1 MKKSLLYLFM
11 LVCSVSLFSS
21 CGDDDDEV
29 KYPIDTDLAGG
40 YIGKLSVVVD
50 GNQMVTTENQK
61 IAIAQS
67 NKGANQIA
75 LSLKNFTFLINVGDI
90 EVDPCTVKA
99 IDGGYS
105 FEGQQ
110 NLDLVAPLGNCPIS
124 ILGTVKGSNINIEI
138 GVKVGAPLNQD
149 VKATFVG
156 TKLTGNESSE
166 AKITGFTFDSD
177 VVTEQPVIDDEKGTI
192 TFKVSKDAANE
203 ALILLPSI
211 TVSEK
216 AVVTPASNVKQD
228 FSNNKK
234 VEYTVTAEDGT
245 MKKYSVFISGTNKV
259 VVYDFEDWTV
269 DETQTTPEYQYP
281 IAVGGWASC
290 NQAVVFI
297 KGFGVSAQPNPIT
310 YNGPFPI
317 NKTEEAHGGNYAAEL
332 VSIDTTG
339 SDNMLGQKVPKV
351 TAGSIFLGTFV
362 AANALKDPMTTTLFG
377 IEYTEKPL
385 LVKGFFKYTPG
396 TEFYNSNGVLE
407 PDTKD
412 ECALSAVLYEV
423 EDVKKET
430 LDGNN
435 IYTSD
440 KIVASAV
447 YTNTGTSEYTPF
459 ELKLEY
465 KKDKEYD
472 PNKKYKFAVIFSA
485 SKDGAAYNAAVGSRL
500 LIDDVTIVNE

>member
-21 CGDDDDEV
+21 CDDDDDEV

-50 GNQMVTTENQK
+50 GNQMGTTENQK

-297 KGFGVSAQPNPIT
+297 KGFGASAQPNPIT

-339 SDNMLGQKVPKV
+339 SDNMFGQKVPKV

>member
-50 GNQMVTTENQK
+50 GNQMGTTENQK

-297 KGFGVSAQPNPIT
+297 KGFGAFAQPNPIT

-351 TAGSIFLGTFV
+351 TAASIFLGTFV
-362 AANALKDPMTTTLFG
+362 ATNALKDPMTTTLFG

>member
-11 LVCSVSLFSS
+11 LICSVSLFSS

-50 GNQMVTTENQK
+50 GNQMGTTENQK

-105 FEGQQ
+105 FEGRQ

-177 VVTEQPVIDDEKGTI
+177 IVTEQPVIDDEKGTI

-203 ALILLPSI
+203 ALNLSPSI

-269 DETQTTPEYQYP
+269 DESQSTPEYQYP

-297 KGFGVSAQPNPIT
+297 KGFGFLAKPNPIT

-351 TAGSIFLGTFV
+351 TAGSIFWGTFV
-362 AANALKDPMTTTLFG
+362 ATNALVDPMTTTLFG
-377 IEYTEKPL
+377 IEYSEKPL

-423 EDVKKET
+423 EDVKET

-435 IYTSD
+435 IYTSE
-440 KIVASAV
+440 KIVASSV

>member
-1 MKKSLLYLFM
+1 M

-50 GNQMVTTENQK
+50 GNQMGTTENQK

-297 KGFGVSAQPNPIT
+297 KGFGAFAQPNPIT

-362 AANALKDPMTTTLFG
+362 VTNALKDPMTTTLFG

>member
-1 MKKSLLYLFM
+1 M

-50 GNQMVTTENQK
+50 GNQMGTTENQK

-297 KGFGVSAQPNPIT
+297 KGFGASAQPNPIT

-339 SDNMLGQKVPKV
+339 SDNMFGQKVPKV

>member
-1 MKKSLLYLFM
+1 MKALVSIITVNYNGLRDTCEMIDSFRNHETYPHYEIIVVDNGSRLPETEEIQERYRSNLVPGGSLSGNPASDNPVSFPPVKVMRNINNGFAGGNNAGLKAAGGDYLFFINNDTLIKEPVLEALVRRMECDPQRNGGVSPM
-11 LVCSVSLFSS
+11 LKFAAC
-21 CGDDDDEV
+21 
-29 KYPIDTDLAGG
+29 P
-40 YIGKLSVVVD
+40 
-50 GNQMVTTENQK
+50 
-61 IAIAQS
+61 
-67 NKGANQIA
+67 
-75 LSLKNFTFLINVGDI
+75 DI
-90 EVDPCTVKA
+90 LQYA
-99 IDGGYS
+99 
-105 FEGQQ
+105 
-110 NLDLVAPLGNCPIS
+110 
-124 ILGTVKGSNINIEI
+124 
-138 GVKVGAPLNQD
+138 
-149 VKATFVG
+149 
-156 TKLTGNESSE
+156 
-166 AKITGFTFDSD
+166 GFTPLSSL
-177 VVTEQPVIDDEKGTI
+177 TLR
-192 TFKVSKDAANE
+192 N
-203 ALILLPSI
+203 AL
-211 TVSEK
+211 
-216 AVVTPASNVKQD
+216 
-228 FSNNKK
+228 
-234 VEYTVTAEDGT
+234 
-245 MKKYSVFISGTNKV
+245 
-259 VVYDFEDWTV
+259 
-269 DETQTTPEYQYP
+269 
-281 IAVGGWASC
+281 
-290 NQAVVFI
+290 FI
-297 KGFGVSAQPNPIT
+297 KGFGAFAQPNPIT

-362 AANALKDPMTTTLFG
+362 ATNALKDPMTTTLFG

>member
-1 MKKSLLYLFM
+1 MKKSLLYLLMF
-11 LVCSVSLFSS
+11 VCSVSLFSS

-50 GNQMVTTENQK
+50 GNQMGTTENQK

-138 GVKVGAPLNQD
+138 GVKVGAPLNRD

-177 VVTEQPVIDDEKGTI
+177 IVTEQPVIDDEKGTI
-192 TFKVSKDAANE
+192 TFKVSKDATNE
-203 ALILLPSI
+203 ALSLSPSI

-245 MKKYSVFISGTNKV
+245 VKKYSVFVSGTNKV

-269 DETQTTPEYQYP
+269 DTSQSTPEYQYP

-297 KGFGVSAQPNPIT
+297 KGFGGFAQPDPIT
-310 YNGPFPI
+310 YDGPFPI

-362 AANALKDPMTTTLFG
+362 VTNALTDPMTTTLFG

-407 PDTKD
+407 PNTKD

-500 LIDDVTIVNE
+500 LVDDVTIINE

>member
-50 GNQMVTTENQK
+50 GNQMGTTENQK

-138 GVKVGAPLNQD
+138 GVKVGAPLNRD

-297 KGFGVSAQPNPIT
+297 KGFGAFAQPNPIT

-500 LIDDVTIVNE
+500 LIDDVTTVNE

>member
-50 GNQMVTTENQK
+50 GNQMGTTENQK

-297 KGFGVSAQPNPIT
+297 KVFGASARPNPIT

-351 TAGSIFLGTFV
+351 TAGSIFLGTFE
-362 AANALKDPMTTTLFG
+362 ATNALKDPMTTTLFG